1 MEKAV
6 VTLQQR
12 LTAVSELKPSRDRIA
27 EAIDILFKH
36 GVARAVE
43 THARFLC
50 WGMTFP
56 DKSLLKDGGHLV
68 PLLSALRERMAD
80 GRLSLFGWRGL
91 LEGYLLHDPASGGRA
106 GWEALREL
114 LRMTLPMVTS
124 RARFKPDWLTVVNDH
139 LNLLTPN
146 PCDRY
151 AVALFKGD
159 TNETDALQTR
169 LQIAERSW
177 FWRELILSQVRHVT
191 GLSDAEFVACTPAAV
206 TSVRRFPVLTDDAL
220 VLLLTRHASTLAHQP
235 SEELQGLA
243 VTTWGSP
250 NLSSQARWN
259 LVDPPVKRMVQEW
272 LVREDLKDFFALLQ
286 QDGAA
291 DERRLQFWL
300 RYAKQIDYAH
310 FALGPYAYESIHPDY
325 VELRKKRL
333 DRICRLTNAGDDS
346 NNAFILKIKDLLL
359 VEFGQT
365 NNACFIYKIQE
376 APFNINQAEISRY
389 LLKRGSVSLPK
400 LSHVGLWENRFETI
414 LRDLGVLPDTDQPIG
429 FANAPHVIVGFREN
443 AADFKAA
450 LSSRPAAGIA
460 TQVSAINRATVVRFA
475 QQNRLVVI
483 DNTAKIKGALWVIHN
498 KTNDAIAKQLEAY
511 GMKYAASRGWWMN

>member
-1 MEKAV
+1 MV
-6 VTLQQR
+6 
-12 LTAVSELKPSRDRIA
+12 
-27 EAIDILFKH
+27 
-36 GVARAVE
+36 
-43 THARFLC
+43 
-50 WGMTFP
+50 
-56 DKSLLKDGGHLV
+56 
-68 PLLSALRERMAD
+68 D

-114 LRMTLPMVTS
+114 LRTTLPMVTS
-124 RARFKPDWLTVVNDH
+124 RARFKPDWLNVVNDH
-139 LNLLTPN
+139 ANLLTPT

-151 AVALFKGD
+151 GAALLKGD
-159 TNETDALQTR
+159 TNETDALRTR
-169 LQIAERSW
+169 LQIAGQSW

-191 GLSDAEFVACTPAAV
+191 GLNDAEFVACTPAAV

-235 SEELQGLA
+235 SKELQELA

-259 LVDPPVKRMVQEW
+259 LVDPPIKRMVQEW

-310 FALGPYAYESIHPDY
+310 FALGPYAFESIHPDY
-325 VELRKKRL
+325 IELRKKRH
-333 DRICRLTNAGDDS
+333 DRICRLTDAGDNR

-365 NNACFIYKIQE
+365 GNACYIYWIDK
-376 APFNINQAEISRY
+376 APFKIRLSDTSRY
-389 LLKRGSVSLPK
+389 LLKDRSSCL
-400 LSHVGLWENRFETI
+400 LAMSHSHHWESNFEYE
-414 LRDLGVLPDTDQPIG
+414 LGRHGVLPDAGNPLI
-429 FANAPHVIVGFREN
+429 PYSRLN
-443 AADFKAA
+443 AASGFQESAR
-450 LSSRPAAGIA
+450 SFNPAPFSQPMNGIA
-460 TQVSAINRATVVRFA
+460 TQVSTIDHAAVVRFA

-483 DNTAKIKGALWVIHN
+483 DNTAKINGALWVIH
-498 KTNDAIAKQLEAY
+498 KKANDAIAHQLQAY
-511 GMKYAASRGWWMN
+511 GMKYAESRGWWMN